1 MGRSATM
8 TYNPQTG
15 EWTRNG
21 GGGSPSSGSGGGSS
35 PSGSGSSSSGGGGGS
50 SSSGSKSSNTSSNT
64 SNNSNNGSGDNL
76 SSESSS
82 KNTSG
87 GKVEKKYNYIEVN
100 TLSGTL
106 NFIVNEET
114 IKIKAGDTIKLK
126 GLGKYLS
133 GNYYVKD
140 ITRQIGSN
148 GYSHAA
154 TLIKTDVGASL
165 KTSTKSKD
173 KKKPATKKVKSSN
186 SKDNAKRTYTVKK
199 GDCLWNIAKR
209 FYGNGSAYTR
219 IYDANTN
226 KIADPHWIYPGQVF
240 VIP

>member
-1 MGRSATM
+1 M

-15 EWTRNG
+15 KWTRN
-21 GGGSPSSGSGGGSS
+21 S
-35 PSGSGSSSSGGGGGS
+35 GGGS
-50 SSSGSKSSNTSSNT
+50 SSSSSKKSSNKSNSS
-64 SNNSNNGSGDNL
+64 SKGSGDNL
-76 SSESSS
+76 SSKSSS

-114 IKIKAGDTIKLK
+114 IKLKAGDTVKLK

-140 ITRQIGSN
+140 ITRQISSN

-173 KKKPATKKVKSSN
+173 KKKPAKKVKSSN

-199 GDCLWNIAKR
+199 GDCLWNIAKK
-209 FYGNGSAYTR
+209 FYGNGSAYTK

>member
-15 EWTRNG
+15 KWTRN
-21 GGGSPSSGSGGGSS
+21 S
-35 PSGSGSSSSGGGGGS
+35 GGGS
-50 SSSGSKSSNTSSNT
+50 SSSSSKKSSNKSNSS
-64 SNNSNNGSGDNL
+64 SKGSGDNL
-76 SSESSS
+76 SSKSSS

-114 IKIKAGDTIKLK
+114 IKLKAGDTVKLK

-140 ITRQIGSN
+140 ITRQISSN

-165 KTSTKSKD
+165 KTKTKSKD
-173 KKKPATKKVKSSN
+173 KKKPTKQVKSSN

-199 GDCLWNIAKR
+199 GDCLWNIAKK
-209 FYGNGSAYTR
+209 FYGNGSAYTK